1 MSLFFEKKKKQEVN
15 VHINRL
21 LSDCP
26 EGRRL
31 DCRIKHVLVGMVV
44 PIVDR
49 HPRVDQAFAAT
60 TKDFSGHGVG
70 MVFQCPD
77 APAETMLGFCIAGK
91 MVFFR
96 AEAKHVE
103 PIGGGFYLHGF
114 ELFEVISLEDYP
126 ELEPLKL

>member
-1 MSLFFEKKKKQEVN
+1 MSFFEKKKTHEVN
-15 VHINRL
+15 AHINRL

-26 EGRRL
+26 ESRRL

-44 PIVDR
+44 PLVDR

-60 TKDFSGHGVG
+60 TKDFSSRGVG
-70 MVFQCPD
+70 MVFNRPE
-77 APAETMLGFCIAGK
+77 APVEAMLGFCIAGN

-96 AEAKHVE
+96 AEIKHTE

-114 ELFEVISLEDYP
+114 ELFEVVSLEDCP
-126 ELEPLKL
+126 ELESLTL